1 VTCSVRMA
9 LVLLLATSILVVVP
23 GEVDATVPGG
33 IGRITFTS
41 DTFDMYGDIYIRDFA
56 GSAPIRLTTH
66 AGADYLA
73 RWSPDG
79 TLIAFARSEPTA
91 GTDVWVMDPTGLNPS
106 NLTNGVGFY
115 NAPFD
120 WSPDG
125 RRILF
130 VSSRSGNLD
139 VWVMNADGSGQQ
151 QITNTPEDETEASWS
166 PDGATIAVE
175 RDAGLSSD
183 TWLMDADG
191 SNLRNITNRE
201 KKDGAPSWSPDGT
214 MIAYAS
220 SFGPGTNI
228 WVMDADGSN
237 PRNLTNAVSGY
248 NWDPAWSPDGSV
260 IAFTSDRD
268 GDYDIWMMN
277 ADGTGQTHLTDR
289 AGHEMTVAWESI
301 NRDPVAMP
309 DRADVGRG
317 RSVDVFVLTNDT
329 DQDGGALEII
339 DITRMPGEGSV
350 AINPDGSVTYG
361 HNGMPPPGG
370 FGYPYIDTFEY
381 EVQDPRFSTA
391 RAEVLVTVFPSFDDV
406 PDDNIFA
413 DDIEWLAVWGIT
425 RGCNPPDNTLFCP
438 DSFVTR
444 AQMAAFL
451 VRARGY
457 FDDGGGDLFVDDNG
471 STFEADID
479 KLGTAGVTRGCN
491 PPVNDRFCPNQLVTR
506 AQMAAFLVRA
516 YDLADTG
523 LHDLFVDDNGSV
535 FEADID
541 TLGAHGVSRGCNP
554 PANDRFCPNQFVTR
568 EQMAAFIRRASGAEG
583 D

>member
-1 VTCSVRMA
+1 MTRALRMT

-23 GEVDATVPGG
+23 GELDATVPGA

-41 DTFDMYGDIYIRDFA
+41 DSFDLNGDIFVRDFA
-56 GSAPIRLTTH
+56 GSTPIRLTNH
-66 AGADYLA
+66 VGADYLA

-79 TLIAFARSEPTA
+79 TRIAFARQSA
-91 GTDVWVMDPTGLNPS
+91 GTDVWVMDPAGANAI
-106 NLTNGVGFY
+106 NLTNGVGLY

-125 RRILF
+125 KRILF

-139 VWVMNADGSGQQ
+139 VWAMSADGSNQQ
-151 QITNTPEDETEASWS
+151 QLTNTPEDEAEASWS
-166 PDGATIAVE
+166 PDGTTIAVE
-175 RDAGLSSD
+175 RDAGLGTD
-183 TWLMDADG
+183 IWLMDADG
-191 SNLRNITNRE
+191 SNLRNATNRE
-201 KKDGAPSWSPDGT
+201 GTDGAPSWSPDGT
-214 MIAYAS
+214 KIVYAS

-228 WVMDADGSN
+228 WVMDADSSN
-237 PRNLTNAVSGY
+237 QKNLTNTTSGF
-248 NWDPAWSPDGSV
+248 NWDPAWSPDGNI

-268 GDYDIWMMN
+268 GDYDIWMMS
-277 ADGTGQTHLTDR
+277 ADGAGQAHLTDR
-289 AGHEMTVAWESI
+289 PGHELTVAWESI

-309 DRADVGRG
+309 DQAEVRRG
-317 RSVDVFVLTNDT
+317 RSVDVLPLKNDADPDGSVLE
-329 DQDGGALEII
+329 LI
-339 DITRMPGEGSV
+339 DITRLPNEGSV
-350 AINPDGSVTYG
+350 VINPDGSVTYT
-361 HNGMPPPGG
+361 HNGMMPPAGH
-370 FGYPYIDTFEY
+370 GYSYLDTFEY
-381 EVQDPRFSTA
+381 EVQDPRLATA
-391 RAEVLVTVFPSFDDV
+391 RAEVSIALYPSFDDV
-406 PDDNIFA
+406 PEGNIFV
-413 DDIEWLAVWGIT
+413 DDIEWLAMREIT

-457 FDDGGGDLFVDDNG
+457 FDDGGGNLFVDDDG

-491 PPVNDRFCPNQLVTR
+491 PPINDRFCPGRLVTR

-516 YDLADTG
+516 YNLADIG
-523 LHDLFVDDNGSV
+523 LHNLFVDDEGSV

-541 TLGAHGVSRGCNP
+541 KLGAHGVSRGCNP
-554 PANDRFCPNQFVTR
+554 PANDRFCPNQHVTR
-568 EQMAAFIRRASGAEG
+568 EQMAAFIRRAAGTSS